1 MTVLGS
7 LLVFVILPTISIAL
21 AATTVFQ
28 DNEEKS

>member
-7 LLVFVILPTISIAL
+7 LLAFVILPTISIAL

-28 DNEEKS
+28 NEEKS